1 MSTSE
6 HRLAPEQRTFVV
18 GTAGHVDH
26 GKSTLVRALTGI
38 DPDRL
43 REEREREMTIDLGF
57 AWLELPGGLTV
68 SVVDVP
74 GHERFIKNMLAGV
87 GGVDAALLVVAADD
101 GPMPQT
107 AEHLAILDL
116 LDVQH
121 GLIVLSRADLVD
133 AEWLALMEEETRDA
147 LRGTTLADAPIVP
160 VSAITGAGLDRLREE
175 LAALL
180 AAMPERP
187 SGNRPRLP
195 IDRAFTVSGFGT
207 VVTGTLLDGALQ
219 VGQEL
224 ELQPSGRRVRVRG
237 LQNHTQRTERA
248 EPGVRTAVN
257 LSGLEREDVRR
268 GDVLTTPGWLEP
280 TTLLDVQVRL
290 IPAAP
295 QPLEQNDPVDLFVG
309 ATETTGHITLLD
321 TERLEPGSAGW
332 AQLRLQQPVA
342 VAAGDRFILRQP
354 SPSVTLG
361 GGRVIDPHPR
371 RHRRFRDDVI
381 QALQTR
387 ASGTPLE
394 RLLHHLATAPA
405 DLRTLVDALG
415 SDLSTV
421 RALVEEAQEAG
432 ELVVLGAA
440 GEGPLAPNRQV
451 ALSAF
456 VERQQQRMLALLR
469 DHHSRQPLKRGMPR
483 SEVRSRLNLPPQVFD
498 GLVTHLA
505 ARETVAERASLLAV
519 PTHEIT
525 FTEAQQQARDA
536 FLAALVAEPNSP
548 PGPDAFGIDADLL
561 AALIDTGQVVRVEE
575 GIVYGAAQLAT
586 IRAET
591 LALIDANASLSLAQF
606 RDHFGSSRKYAQ
618 AVLEYFDQT
627 RVTRRMGDVRV
638 RG

>member
-1 MSTSE
+1 
-6 HRLAPEQRTFVV
+6 
-18 GTAGHVDH
+18 
-26 GKSTLVRALTGI
+26 
-38 DPDRL
+38 
-43 REEREREMTIDLGF
+43 
-57 AWLELPGGLTV
+57 
-68 SVVDVP
+68 
-74 GHERFIKNMLAGV
+74 MLSGV

-116 LDVQH
+116 LEVRH

-133 AEWLALMEEETRDA
+133 SEWLALMEEETRDA
-147 LRGTTLADAPIVP
+147 LRGTTLANAPIVP
-160 VSAITGAGLDRLREE
+160 VSAITGAGLDRLREA

-180 AAMPERP
+180 SAMPPRP

-207 VVTGTLLDGALQ
+207 VVTGTLLDGALH

-224 ELQPSGRRVRVRG
+224 ELQPGGRRVRVRG
-237 LQNHTQRTERA
+237 LQNHTHRAERA

-257 LSGLEREDVRR
+257 LSGLERDEVKR

-280 TTLLDVQVRL
+280 TTMIDVQVRL
-290 IPAAP
+290 ITAAP
-295 QPLEQNDPVDLFVG
+295 QALEQNDPIDLFVG
-309 ATETTGHITLLD
+309 AAETTGHITLLD
-321 TERLEPGSAGW
+321 TERLEPGGEGW
-332 AQLRLQQPVA
+332 AQLRLQHPVA

-361 GGRVIDPHPR
+361 GGRVIDPHPH

-381 QALQTR
+381 QALETR

-394 RLLHHLATAPA
+394 RLLQHLATAPA
-405 DLRTLVDALG
+405 DVRTLVEALG
-415 SDLSTV
+415 SDLPTV
-421 RALVEEAQEAG
+421 RALVDEAQGAG
-432 ELVVLGAA
+432 ELVVLGASS
-440 GEGPLAPNRQV
+440 EGPLAPNRLV
-451 ALSAF
+451 ALTAF
-456 VERQQQRMLALLR
+456 VERQQQRMVALLR

-505 ARETVAERASLLAV
+505 NNDAVTERASLLAV

-525 FTEAQQQARDA
+525 FTAAQQQARDA

-575 GIVYGAAQLAT
+575 GIVFGAEQLAA

-591 LALIDANASLSLAQF
+591 LALIDANESLTLAQF